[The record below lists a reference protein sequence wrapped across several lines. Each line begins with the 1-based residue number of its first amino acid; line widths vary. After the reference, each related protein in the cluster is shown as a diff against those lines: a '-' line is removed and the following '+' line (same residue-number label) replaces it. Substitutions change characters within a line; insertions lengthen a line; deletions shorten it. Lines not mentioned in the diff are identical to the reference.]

1 MSGFAAMMGN
11 STQDQLQGQSQPEGA
26 PNSTKPEAE
35 SFAASHGKQ
44 ASPEMQK
51 TYNRFVGACMLVV
64 WDEKF
69 MPKALELF
77 QNSPNQT
84 DALASVTAGVVQRV
98 SQEAKKRS
106 QPIPLEVMV
115 HGGLEVVQQVA
126 DMATTGGIQGIEPD
140 EIETAF
146 YLAAD
151 KVRDVLVASG
161 DLDLSEAKQ
170 GMEQLRAAGGEDVLS
185 NVQTRMQG
193 AQQKTMDALMARKS
207 EVAGQ

>member
-1 MSGFAAMMGN
+1 MNGFAAMMGDAPRA
-11 STQDQLQGQSQPEGA
+11 QAQGQPPQMQDP
-26 PNSTKPEAE
+26 PKPGQTGD
-35 SFAASHGKQ
+35 AASHGKQ

-51 TYNRFVGACMLVV
+51 VYNRFVGACMLVV

-77 QNSPNQT
+77 QKNPNQT

-98 SQEAKKRS
+98 FQEAKKKGTS
-106 QPIPLEVMV
+106 IPLEVLV

-126 DMATTGGIQGIEPD
+126 EMATTGGVQGIERD

-151 KVRDVLVASG
+151 KLREVLVSSG
-161 DLDLSEAKQ
+161 DLDLSEAEQ
-170 GMEQLRAAGGEDVLS
+170 GLQQLRAAGGDDAFT

-193 AQQKTMDALMARKS
+193 AQQKTMDAIMAKK
-207 EVAGQ
+207 GGGTPQ